1 MNRFKLI
8 GYFFCLVA
16 ACLAFAGCK
25 KEEIDAANAAAAA
38 AAASPN
44 PFVMGIGTLV
54 SALLGSHFI
63 SKGNISSNEKKEF
76 NGDEAESM
84 ASAMAKRGYQITRT
98 STAPVV

>member
-1 MNRFKLI
+1 MTLNRILGLI
-8 GYFFCLVA
+8 CFA
-16 ACLAFAGCK
+16 AAVLFAFAGCK

-63 SKGNISSNEKKEF
+63 SKANDGVTDRKDYTDDDIR
-76 NGDEAESM
+76 
-84 ASAMAKRGYQITRT
+84 AMAAGLEKIGYVLTRK
-98 STAPVV
+98 A